1 MIKSDLNLRKIE
13 SNYEFQ
19 KNETNIIMNSNLK
32 SVNNSPIYEQRKII
46 VNPIPEIVI
55 LKPRK
60 KWYLI
65 VDNYFYVFVILDLY
79 INIKNKKW

>member
-13 SNYEFQ
+13 SNYEFH
-19 KNETNIIMNSNLK
+19 KNDTNVIMNSNLK
-32 SVNNSPIYEQRKII
+32 SVNSSPKYEQKNII

-65 VDNYFYVFVILDLY
+65 MDNYFIFFMNLLYLLY
-79 INIKNKKW
+79 I

>member
-1 MIKSDLNLRKIE
+1 MGIPLYCFSNQNKNNIMIKSDLNLRKIE

-32 SVNNSPIYEQRKII
+32 SVNSSPIYEQRKII

-60 KWYLI
+60 K
-65 VDNYFYVFVILDLY
+65 
-79 INIKNKKW
+79 